1 MLRLLSIVQLLR
13 SKEHGPEVKAA
24 VVVAALGGL
33 LIFLMAGAFAD
44 GEARR
49 REMPLRAVLGSANY
63 DALAAGTET
72 PQHYLHRP
80 PIPAWVRPF
89 TDVGEDPSGDRL
101 APDFELRTRDGSTW
115 RLRDHR
121 GKVVVLNFWTVTC
134 GPCVEEMPSVIELAQ
149 TMHERGDR
157 VEVATVSVDR
167 DWDTVR
173 TVVADDA
180 PLTVLLDADRS
191 VVRGKFGTR
200 LFPETWIIDRDGV
213 IRLRVDGSREWS
225 SPLLIDV
232 IESYL

>member
-1 MLRLLSIVQLLR
+1 MLRPLINIFLFLR
-13 SKEHGPEVKAA
+13 SKEHGAEVKAGA
-24 VVVAALGGL
+24 VVAAIGAL

-49 REMPLRAVLGSANY
+49 REMPLRAMLGGANY
-63 DALAAGTET
+63 DALLAGQHTDE
-72 PQHYLHRP
+72 HYLHRP
-80 PIPAWVRPF
+80 PVPSWVRPF
-89 TDVGEDPSGDRL
+89 ADEQDTSEDRL
-101 APDFELRTRDGSTW
+101 APDFTLRTRDGHTW

-157 VEVATVSVDR
+157 VEVATVSTDR

-173 TVVADDA
+173 TVVSDDA

-191 VVRGKFGTR
+191 VVRDEFGTR
-200 LFPETWIIDRDGV
+200 LFPETWIIDPDGV
-213 IRLRVDGSREWS
+213 IRLRIDGAREWS
-225 SPLLIDV
+225 SPLAIDV